1 MTFAATRPGGVLS
14 WSASVSAP
22 TWGDSEMAQT
32 HAQSG
37 QVVSVR
43 PLGDRLSGSRT
54 TAILKADQLE
64 VVRIVLGAGKQLR
77 EHSAP
82 GEITVQCIEGRI
94 AFRTP
99 EASHV
104 LEAGDFIHL
113 RRDEPHAL
121 EAIVDSS
128 ALLTLCIAKPP

>member
-1 MTFAATRPGGVLS
+1 
-14 WSASVSAP
+14 
-22 TWGDSEMAQT
+22 MAQT
-32 HAQSG
+32 HARPG

-43 PLGDRLSGSRT
+43 PLGDRLSSSRT
-54 TAILKADQLE
+54 TAILKAYQVE

-128 ALLTLCIAKPP
+128 ALLTLCIAKPS